1 MLSQSLPAHTA
12 DAYAALAT
20 LEPGTPCAS
29 SARAIGPYHS
39 LHHSTARRWPWRIND
54 GGGRCVPG
62 QEGPVASSFC
72 CLLD

>member
-29 SARAIGPYHS
+29 SARAIGPNHS
-39 LHHSTARRWPWRIND
+39 LHNSTARR
-54 GGGRCVPG
+54 
-62 QEGPVASSFC
+62 
-72 CLLD
+72 